1 MKKAIEYFVYIMSNQ
16 NITLFYTG
24 QTSNLFRRS
33 WQHKNEFF
41 ENAFTKKYNINRLL
55 YFEKQPDLQEALK
68 REKQIKN
75 WSKIKKINLIKKLNP
90 EFKDLF
96 EEFWKLMF

>member
-1 MKKAIEYFVYIMSNQ
+1 MFNQ

-24 QTSNLFRRS
+24 QTDNLFRRS
-33 WQHKNEFF
+33 FQHKNKFF
-41 ENAFTKKYNINRLL
+41 KNAFTKKYNINRLL
-55 YFEKQPDLQEALK
+55 YFERQSDLQKALK